1 MRASRE
7 SESVSPELDA
17 DAVRT
22 RDLRSVGLPV
32 FLGALLVAGCDESS
46 TGPAGPLPAVSVVIV
61 TSSCQGLDLC
71 GQCPIEVLILDK
83 NSNPTAG
90 TIAWSTDNPSIATV
104 NEFGRFHGV
113 RLGSVVVRAEVV
125 ENGVFDEELF
135 NVPDC
140 SRGL

>member
-1 MRASRE
+1 MA
-7 SESVSPELDA
+7 
-17 DAVRT
+17 
-22 RDLRSVGLPV
+22 RSLAL
-32 FLGALLVAGCDESS
+32 FLAAILAGCDESS
-46 TGPAGPLPAVSVVIV
+46 TGPPEPLPAVSVVIV

-83 NSNPTAG
+83 NSRPTNG

-113 RLGSVVVRAEVV
+113 RFGSVLVRAEVV
-125 ENGVFDEELF
+125 ENGVFDEERF

-140 SRGL
+140 SLGL

>member
-1 MRASRE
+1 MRARDPRRGYVA
-7 SESVSPELDA
+7 VSL
-17 DAVRT
+17 V
-22 RDLRSVGLPV
+22 
-32 FLGALLVAGCDESS
+32 ALLAAGCDESS
-46 TGPAGPLPAVSVVIV
+46 TGPPEPLPAVSVVIV

-83 NSNPTAG
+83 NSNPTRG
-90 TIAWSTDNPSIATV
+90 TIVWSTDNASIATV

-113 RLGSVVVRAEVV
+113 RFGSVVVRAEVV

-140 SRGL
+140 SLGL

>member
-1 MRASRE
+1 MRRGYVA
-7 SESVSPELDA
+7 
-17 DAVRT
+17 
-22 RDLRSVGLPV
+22 V
-32 FLGALLVAGCDESS
+32 FLGALLAAGCDESS
-46 TGPAGPLPAVSVVIV
+46 TGPPEPLPAVSVVIV

-71 GQCPIEVLILDK
+71 GQCPIEVLVLDK
-83 NSNPTAG
+83 NSNPTRG
-90 TIAWSTDNPSIATV
+90 TIVWSTDNASLATV